1 MSNNGVV
8 KFAGGTFRVLGLI
21 GGLIFAI
28 GVPFVVL
35 KYGQILGQA
44 FSITIV
50 IGAVII
56 GGIVILT
63 TIFFGLVM
71 PSSVG
76 GNFVDK
82 KDK

>member
-50 IGAVII
+50 IGSVII
-56 GGIVILT
+56 GGLTCLT

-76 GNFVDK
+76 GNIVDK
-82 KDK
+82 KNK